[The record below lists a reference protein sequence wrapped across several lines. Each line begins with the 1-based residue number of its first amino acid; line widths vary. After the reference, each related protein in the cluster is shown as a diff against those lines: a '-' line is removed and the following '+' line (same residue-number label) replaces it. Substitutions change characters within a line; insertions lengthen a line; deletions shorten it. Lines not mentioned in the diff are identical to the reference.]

1 MLDTEVRLL
10 FRDLRTD
17 SGGVALLRILV
28 IGVFVFGTSA
38 LAGPDAGAA
47 TLAVLLLWTIARL
60 LVWSARRR
68 NEAELRE
75 FELVAAG
82 QLEVKPAMLARIW
95 K

>member
-1 MLDTEVRLL
+1 M
-10 FRDLRTD
+10 
-17 SGGVALLRILV
+17 LRILI
-28 IGVFVFGTSA
+28 IGLLVFGTSA

-47 TLAVLLLWTIARL
+47 ALAVVALWTIARL
-60 LVWSARRR
+60 MVWAARRR

-82 QLEVKPAMLARIW
+82 KLEVQPAMLARIW